1 MTVMIPVQKFASVT
15 NRLDLPASVE
25 VLTDCVPAAGQVVIV
40 RAKGENPNYP
50 DIELSDRSFSKIQ
63 AGDVI
68 AGALG
73 SRQALKGFVG
83 YAPYRLRAG
92 ETLQILNLGGVMGRC
107 VGGAT
112 ELGDPIDVEV
122 IGCAAKDGKLIN
134 IRDAA
139 LPEVRVPGASRP
151 VTLVLGSCMHV
162 GKTAAATE
170 IVRLTTEDGSR
181 VGAAKVSGVACLR
194 DLRKFGVAGAVKTL
208 SFLDCG
214 VASTIDADV
223 SVIARTLISHMNDCD
238 RIVMETGDGILGYYH
253 VEKLLEDGAFMA
265 NVDTVVFCASD
276 LVSAWGAYELLKSKG
291 IEITVMCGPVTD
303 SVAGTS
309 YIEKR
314 MGIPAVNAVAEPDK
328 LYKVL
333 SGAFAAVS

>member
-1 MTVMIPVQKFASVT
+1 MIQVHKFASVT
-15 NRLDLPASVE
+15 SKLSLDDSVE
-25 VLTDCVPAAGQVVIV
+25 VVTDCLPDAGQVVIV

-50 DIELSDRSFSKIQ
+50 DIELKDRSFSKIQ
-63 AGDVI
+63 AGDII

-92 ETLQILNLGGVMGRC
+92 ETLQILNMGGVMGRC
-107 VGGAT
+107 VGGASD
-112 ELGDPIDVEV
+112 LGNPIDVEV
-122 IGCAAKDGKLIN
+122 LGCAVKEGKLVN
-134 IRDAA
+134 VKDVSF
-139 LPEVRVPGASRP
+139 PEVEVPGSSKP

-170 IVRLTTEDGSR
+170 IVRLIHENGLKVS
-181 VGAAKVSGVACLR
+181 AAKVSGVACLR
-194 DLRKFGVAGAVKTL
+194 DLRKFDVAGAEQTL

-223 SVIARTLISHMNDCD
+223 SVIAKTLIANLTDVD
-238 RIVMETGDGILGYYH
+238 RIVMETGDGILGYYQ
-253 VEKLLEDGAFMA
+253 VEKLLDDASFMA

-276 LVSAWGAYELLKSKG
+276 LVSVYGGVELLKSKG
-291 IEITVMCGPVTD
+291 INITVVCGPVTD

-314 MGIPAVNAVAEPDK
+314 MGIPAVNAVADPDK
-328 LYKVL
+328 LFKVL
-333 SGAFAAVS
+333 SGAFAEVS